1 MLDGF
6 LVTLLK
12 CHIDNG
18 VEDDAAPIDDVEE
31 DAQTW
36 LFEAF
41 VKLQFTMYKKLDES
55 RCKIKLFKPRWQG
68 VSGCRTG
75 CRRQKLT
82 RSSV

>member
-12 CHIDNG
+12 SHIDNG

-36 LFEAF
+36 LFEAS
-41 VKLQFTMYKKLDES
+41 VKLLQS
-55 RCKIKLFKPRWQG
+55 IRN
-68 VSGCRTG
+68 
-75 CRRQKLT
+75 
-82 RSSV
+82 